1 MSTTCIKNGRNKIE
15 QDGYTTRVK
24 PPALCLKPQ
33 ARVHTL
39 HDMRKRISKYALVSL
54 LVYSSMLFIS
64 PNLAA
69 GINEPGYQFSSFA
82 EYVSFYWLFAF
93 AGSLNDI
100 WPWLVWALFAGGIF
114 YEIKKGFLWKGSKL
128 SLKDHVITHLSMLG
142 ITTLP
147 TILFSLH
154 VISYVGP

>member
-1 MSTTCIKNGRNKIE
+1 
-15 QDGYTTRVK
+15 
-24 PPALCLKPQ
+24 
-33 ARVHTL
+33 
-39 HDMRKRISKYALVSL
+39 MRKRISKYALVSL
-54 LVYSSMLFIS
+54 LVYFSMLFIS

-69 GINEPGYQFSSFA
+69 GINESEYQFSSFA

-128 SLKDHVITHLSMLG
+128 PAKDHIIIHLSMLG